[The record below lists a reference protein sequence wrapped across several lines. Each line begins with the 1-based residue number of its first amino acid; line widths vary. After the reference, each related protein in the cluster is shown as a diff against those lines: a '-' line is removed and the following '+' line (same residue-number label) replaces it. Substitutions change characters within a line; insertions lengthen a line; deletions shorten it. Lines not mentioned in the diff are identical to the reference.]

1 VIVVWVVKGLFFLLL
16 LFVLVY
22 FFMANSDQTV
32 DINFFG
38 REYLAIPIYWILVLT
53 FLVGFATSFLVA
65 AVREIRFHR
74 QIRLLKSEIR
84 TKEKEI
90 ADLRSLPLQDLPG
103 ETATEAVE
111 GD

>member
-1 VIVVWVVKGLFFLLL
+1 MWVVKGLFFLVL

-38 REYLAIPIYWILVLT
+38 REYLAIPIYWILVLA
-53 FLVGFATSFLVA
+53 FLLGFAASFLVA
-65 AVREIRFHR
+65 AVREIRFHS
-74 QIRLLKSEIR
+74 QIRQLKNDIR
-84 TKEKEI
+84 VKEKEI

-103 ETATEAVE
+103 DANLEAVD

>member
-1 VIVVWVVKGLFFLLL
+1 MWVVKGLFFLVL

-38 REYLAIPIYWILVLT
+38 REYLAIPIYWILVLA
-53 FLVGFATSFLVA
+53 FLLGFASSFLVA
-65 AVREIRFHR
+65 AVREIRFHS
-74 QIRLLKSEIR
+74 QIRQLKSDIR
-84 TKEKEI
+84 AKEQEI

-103 ETATEAVE
+103 DATLE
-111 GD
+111 GVDGD

>member
-1 VIVVWVVKGLFFLLL
+1 VWVVKGLFFLVL

-38 REYLAIPIYWILVLT
+38 REYLAIPIYWILVLA
-53 FLVGFATSFLVA
+53 FLLGFAASFLVA
-65 AVREIRFHR
+65 AVREIRFHS
-74 QIRLLKSEIR
+74 QIRQLKNDIR
-84 TKEKEI
+84 VKEKEI

-103 ETATEAVE
+103 DANLEAVD

>member
-1 VIVVWVVKGLFFLLL
+1 MWVVKGLLFLLL

-38 REYLAIPIYWILVLT
+38 REYLAIPIYWILVLAY
-53 FLVGFATSFLVA
+53 LLGFASSFLVA

-74 QIRLLKSEIR
+74 QLRQLKGEIR
-84 TKEKEI
+84 AKEQEI

-103 ETATEAVE
+103 EIPMEAT
-111 GD
+111 DSD